1 MILISNL
8 CTLKTWL
15 DKKFRIPSVAETYL
29 SKSID
34 RADFSYRE
42 KVLQQRGLL

>member
-8 CTLKTWL
+8 STLKTWL

-42 KVLQQRGLL
+42 KVLQQKGLL